1 MLSLSAI
8 GKFINDGHTVDNI
21 VFSGGTPLKT
31 ARQTRG
37 TPLNKLTVDLI
48 KTYKKINDHYYAR
61 KRRIKG
67 IFQNEHES
75 YYKVSYNMIFDKCR
89 FFENYIRPTT

>member
-8 GKFINDGHTVDNI
+8 GKFINVHTLI
-21 VFSGGTPLKT
+21 TEHFFSGGTPLKT

-67 IFQNEHES
+67 NFQKILRLTPLAEFSEIFMVP
-75 YYKVSYNMIFDKCR
+75 KM
-89 FFENYIRPTT
+89 FFLKFI